1 MIRKAALT
9 DINEVVEIEK
19 DVYDVPWSYNSFVN
33 ELYSDVSR
41 FLVYTENERIC
52 GYIIYWEIFDENTG
66 INELEVINIAVGK
79 LFQSKGIGKKLLN
92 YVLTVSRPPFVCYL
106 DVRIDNIAAI
116 KLYKSLGFEIIGIR
130 KNFYGKN
137 KDAYSMSLKKCEV
150 EYAQL

>member
-1 MIRKAALT
+1 LIRKAELT

-19 DVYDVPWSYNSFVN
+19 DVYDAPWSYDGFVA
-33 ELYSDVSR
+33 ELYNDVSR
-41 FLVYTENERIC
+41 FFVYTENGKIC
-52 GYIIYWEIFDENTG
+52 GYVIYWEIFDENKG

-79 LFQSKGIGKKLLN
+79 LFQSRGIGKKLLN
-92 YVLTVSRPPFVCYL
+92 YVLTASKLPFVCYL
-106 DVRIDNIAAI
+106 DVRIDNLAAI
-116 KLYKSLGFEIIGIR
+116 KLYKSLGFEITGIR